1 MKRKETRRLLR
12 KWARADSE
20 IATLYDVIKTIVD
33 EIDAVGDLHAQ
44 NLDGMPHAPTVGR
57 PTEQAAV
64 KRITLADRYRGRL
77 AEANRKIEDLERF
90 KDRIEGA
97 LLWTSADE
105 DYVVRMRYKGRI
117 GDTKDEPNP
126 LPFSKIAENM
136 NLTERRVKQIEAS
149 AVSIIGDYIDYKENK

>member
-20 IATLYDVIKTIVD
+20 IVTLYDVIKTIVD

-57 PTEQAAV
+57 PAEQAAV

-77 AEANRKIEDLERF
+77 AEANRQIEDLERF
-90 KDRIEGA
+90 KDKIEGA
-97 LLWTSADE
+97 LL
-105 DYVVRMRYKGRI
+105 
-117 GDTKDEPNP
+117 
-126 LPFSKIAENM
+126 
-136 NLTERRVKQIEAS
+136 
-149 AVSIIGDYIDYKENK
+149 

>member
-20 IATLYDVIKTIVD
+20 IATLYDVIKIIVD

-44 NLDGMPHAPTVGR
+44 NIDGMPHAPTVGR
-57 PTEQAAV
+57 PTEQATV

-97 LLWTSADE
+97 LLWTSPDE
-105 DYVVRMRYKGRI
+105 EYVVRMRYKGHI
-117 GDTKDEPNP
+117 GETKEEPNQ
-126 LPFSKIAENM
+126 LPFYFIAELM

-149 AVSIIGDYIDYKENK
+149 AVSIIGDYIENK

>member
-20 IATLYDVIKTIVD
+20 IVTLYDVIKTIVD

-77 AEANRKIEDLERF
+77 AEANRQIKDLERF
-90 KDRIEGA
+90 KDKIEGA
-97 LLWTSADE
+97 LLWTSPDE
-105 DYVVRMRYKGRI
+105 EYVVRMRYKGHI
-117 GDTKDEPNP
+117 GETKEEPNP
-126 LPFSKIAENM
+126 LPFYFIAELM

-149 AVSIIGDYIDYKENK
+149 AVSIIGDYIENK

>member
-20 IATLYDVIKTIVD
+20 IVTLYDVIKTIVD

-57 PTEQAAV
+57 PAEQAAV

-77 AEANRKIEDLERF
+77 AEANRHLMEDEKELNKARKLYGIFVRSCCLVGFHLNDFEIEIHG
-90 KDRIEGA
+90 KK
-97 LLWTSADE
+97 
-105 DYVVRMRYKGRI
+105 YRMEELKR
-117 GDTKDEPNP
+117 T
-126 LPFSKIAENM
+126 
-136 NLTERRVKQIEAS
+136 
-149 AVSIIGDYIDYKENK
+149 